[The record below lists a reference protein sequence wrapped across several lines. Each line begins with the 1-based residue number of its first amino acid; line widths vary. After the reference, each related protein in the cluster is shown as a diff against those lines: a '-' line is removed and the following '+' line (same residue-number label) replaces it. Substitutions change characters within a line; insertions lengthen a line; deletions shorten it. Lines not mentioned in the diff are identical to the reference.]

1 MIFDVITIF
10 PSMFDGPMSASVI
23 GIAQERGLLEVRTHD
38 LRQWTHDRH
47 RTTDDE
53 PYGGGPGMVMKAGP
67 IFEAIDAVQSAEDE
81 PGHVI
86 FLTPSGV
93 PFTQKLAVDL
103 ASLERLVFVCGR
115 YEGIDERALARGSRA
130 FNRRLRADRWGNTG
144 NGGYR
149 RSLPPRTGRV
159 GR

>member
-53 PYGGGPGMVMKAGP
+53 PYGGGPGMVMKAWP
-67 IFEAIDAVQSAEDE
+67 
-81 PGHVI
+81 
-86 FLTPSGV
+86 
-93 PFTQKLAVDL
+93 DL
-103 ASLERLVFVCGR
+103 
-115 YEGIDERALARGSRA
+115 
-130 FNRRLRADRWGNTG
+130 
-144 NGGYR
+144 
-149 RSLPPRTGRV
+149 
-159 GR
+159 